1 MDDSHEE
8 PLPIGFRWRSS
19 KWFVLSTI
27 AVALFAETFLYG
39 FLVPILGYM
48 LQKRL
53 HVEPSQTQKLFST
66 ALALH
71 GAFAVIFSPIIGHF
85 ADKSTGR
92 KKSLL
97 LSLGCCIVGTVMVAA
112 ASSVAMLLLGR
123 VLQGIAGSAVW
134 IIGFATVSDILNED
148 DIGFGMGLMMSF
160 ANAGTITGP
169 AVSGLLIEATG
180 YWVTWSIPLIVL
192 TIDLLARV
200 IMIDNPHKISLCSA
214 NSDTDGASPEDLQNV
229 PGAGNFWR
237 VMLCDGRVL
246 TCLLITF
253 TSTSVTTSLQATLP
267 LQVHH
272 KFGWGPSTVG
282 LLFAGLV
289 IPGVLI
295 GPLAGWVRD
304 KISAKGP
311 AIACSILQALVLGL
325 LGNAGRDVLSENIPA
340 TDGTLYIVSI
350 ITIGSLRPFVS
361 GIAPVELAGYAD
373 AAKKRQEKAPGVFGP
388 QSGLSRVF
396 SMMDAAASLGMMIG
410 PIMGGSLKELIG
422 YEWMNWT
429 WGLLYLALAVLILC
443 FLGPRRVTGAAHT
456 EDA

>member
-1 MDDSHEE
+1 
-8 PLPIGFRWRSS
+8 
-19 KWFVLSTI
+19 
-27 AVALFAETFLYG
+27 
-39 FLVPILGYM
+39 
-48 LQKRL
+48 
-53 HVEPSQTQKLFST
+53 
-66 ALALH
+66 
-71 GAFAVIFSPIIGHF
+71 
-85 ADKSTGR
+85 
-92 KKSLL
+92 
-97 LSLGCCIVGTVMVAA
+97 MVAA
-112 ASSVAMLLLGR
+112 AGSVAMLLLGR

-200 IMIDNPHKISLCSA
+200 IMIDNPHKISLCST
-214 NSDTDGASPEDLQNV
+214 NSDTDDASPGDPQNV

-267 LQVHH
+267 LQVQH

-325 LGNAGRDVLSENIPA
+325 LGNAGRDVLSENVPA

-361 GIAPVELAGYAD
+361 GIAPVELAG
-373 AAKKRQEKAPGVFGP
+373 KSHLFM
-388 QSGLSRVF
+388 L
-396 SMMDAAASLGMMIG
+396 
-410 PIMGGSLKELIG
+410 
-422 YEWMNWT
+422 
-429 WGLLYLALAVLILC
+429 
-443 FLGPRRVTGAAHT
+443 
-456 EDA
+456 